1 MNTPSVPA
9 SQLEEV
15 ELELE
20 LELELERLLPSM
32 RRDQLRLA
40 ESQNSARKQEAIGDA
55 K

>member
-15 ELELE
+15 E

>member
-15 ELELE
+15 ELE

-40 ESQNSARKQEAIGDA
+40 ESQNSVRKQEAIGDA

>member
-15 ELELE
+15 ELE